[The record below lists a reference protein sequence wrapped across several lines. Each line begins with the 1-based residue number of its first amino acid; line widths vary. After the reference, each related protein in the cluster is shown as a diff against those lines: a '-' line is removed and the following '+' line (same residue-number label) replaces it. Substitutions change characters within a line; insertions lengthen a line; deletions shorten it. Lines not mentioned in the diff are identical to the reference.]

1 MKGRIVITIRDLT
14 SLPIF
19 VYGDGNKKVPGALS
33 PFVWTEVFLKTIN
46 QEPNQLILHIWPMT
60 RTVILGMLDR
70 QLPYFELAK
79 TEIGNNGYVPV
90 TRNIGGL
97 AVVADDGILN
107 FSLVIPDHFSES
119 ISISNAYLIMV
130 DVIRESFSDY
140 YQRIEYHEIKNSYC
154 PGNFDLSIAGRKFAG
169 IAQRRIK
176 KGIVVSIYLSV
187 CGDQAARGQLIKAF
201 YEAGTQGEVTKVNYP
216 QIDPECM
223 ATLSELLETPF
234 TVAEVLERLR
244 LTLRQLG
251 FSLMEKSPDQ
261 ALLTNF
267 DAVYERMQLEVV
279 RKEGK

>member
-1 MKGRIVITIRDLT
+1 M
-14 SLPIF
+14 
-19 VYGDGNKKVPGALS
+19 
-33 PFVWTEVFLKTIN
+33 WTEVFLKTIN

-187 CGDQAARGQLIKAF
+187 CGDQAARGQLIKDF
-201 YEAGTQGEVTKVNYP
+201 MR
-216 QIDPECM
+216 PEHKEKLPRLI
-223 ATLSELLETPF
+223 TLKLIQNAWQLFQNSLRRLL
-234 TVAEVLERLR
+234 
-244 LTLRQLG
+244 QWQK
-251 FSLMEKSPDQ
+251 SL
-261 ALLTNF
+261 NVF
-267 DAVYERMQLEVV
+267 D
-279 RKEGK
+279 

>member
-1 MKGRIVITIRDLT
+1 MITIRDLT

-154 PGNFDLSIAGRKFAG
+154 PGNF
-169 IAQRRIK
+169 
-176 KGIVVSIYLSV
+176 
-187 CGDQAARGQLIKAF
+187 
-201 YEAGTQGEVTKVNYP
+201 
-216 QIDPECM
+216 
-223 ATLSELLETPF
+223 
-234 TVAEVLERLR
+234 
-244 LTLRQLG
+244 
-251 FSLMEKSPDQ
+251 
-261 ALLTNF
+261 
-267 DAVYERMQLEVV
+267 
-279 RKEGK
+279 

>member
-1 MKGRIVITIRDLT
+1 M
-14 SLPIF
+14 PIF

-79 TEIGNNGYVPV
+79 KEIGNNGYVPV

-251 FSLMEKSPDQ
+251 FSLTEKSPDQ